1 MEMDTELMNAYI
13 QKQNRMIGELINKN
27 LMLESQLEVATKKLK
42 EVEERDK
49 IRNWQ
54 PPINGKEI
62 MDTLNLAPGKEVGQ
76 IKEKIK
82 VLFELWNKKD

>member
-42 EVEERDK
+42 EVE
-49 IRNWQ
+49 
-54 PPINGKEI
+54 
-62 MDTLNLAPGKEVGQ
+62 V
-76 IKEKIK
+76 
-82 VLFELWNKKD
+82 KKDSKEDKAYK